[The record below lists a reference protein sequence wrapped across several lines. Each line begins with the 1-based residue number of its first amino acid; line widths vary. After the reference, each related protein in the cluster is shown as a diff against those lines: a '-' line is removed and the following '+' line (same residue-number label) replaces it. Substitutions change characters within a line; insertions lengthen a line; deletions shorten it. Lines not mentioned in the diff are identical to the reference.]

1 MNSTLKKTAAPRLTG
16 RRLLALLT
24 MAGALG
30 NVGPSFAA
38 GTSGIDLS
46 NIDTSVRIQDDFYRH
61 TNGNWLK
68 RAQIPAD
75 KSRWGSFDELRE
87 ASVNNLRAI
96 IESLPR
102 DAVATKGTEAR
113 KIADAYA
120 SFMDEAARDARGM
133 KPLSPLFARIAA
145 VNNTSQ
151 LPALMA
157 ELTRTGV
164 AMPYSTAINQ
174 DPKDATRYAVLMNQ
188 GGLGLPDRDYY
199 LNDKDEKNAGIR
211 SKYVALIEKLLARA
225 GEADAAGLAKSVMAL
240 ETELAKSHWTRVENR
255 NPVKTYN
262 KVEIAKLAELAPGY
276 DWKTYLDS
284 VGVGGKVDY
293 VIVRQPGYI
302 SGFAKLVEATPLP
315 VWRAYLKWHVI
326 NHHAPQLD
334 RETLADHFGF
344 FSTVLRGVPE
354 NETTWKRGVRFV
366 DAGMG
371 EALGKLYVAKH
382 FPPENKARMEKIVA
396 NLLAAYRESIDSLE
410 WMSAATKK
418 EAQAKLATFSPKIG
432 YTEKWRDYTALT
444 VTRDDVVGNAQQ
456 FSRFAFQ
463 RSLDRLGQ
471 PVDRTEWR
479 MTPQTVNA
487 SYSPQRNEITFP
499 AGILQPPFFNAA
511 ADDAVNYG
519 GIGAVI
525 GHEIG
530 HGFDDSGSQYDG
542 SGNLRNWWT
551 AEDREKY
558 LTRTKS
564 LVAQY
569 DKYSPVQGYF
579 VNGSLTL
586 GENIGD
592 NAGAAIAYK
601 AYLRSLGGKP
611 APVID
616 GYTGPQRFF
625 MGFAQIWRNK
635 TRDEAVIVQLKT
647 DPHTPGEF
655 RANGSIRNQP
665 GFYEA
670 FGVKEGDKL
679 YLSPDQ
685 RVRIW

>member
-1 MNSTLKKTAAPRLTG
+1 MNRFKRQFSTPTFSVRS
-16 RRLLALLT
+16 LLSALA
-24 MAGALG
+24 MAGAAGYAGAPL
-30 NVGPSFAA
+30 AA
-38 GTSGIDLS
+38 GTAGIDVA
-46 NIDTSVRIQDDFYRH
+46 NIDTSVRVQDDFYRH

-87 ASVNNLRAI
+87 NSILNLRAI
-96 IESLPR
+96 IESLPK
-102 DAVATKGTEAR
+102 DAVAAKGSEAQ
-113 KIADAYA
+113 KIADAHA
-120 SFMDEAARDARGM
+120 SFVDEATRDARGM
-133 KPLSPLFARIAA
+133 KPLAPLFERIAA
-145 VNNTSQ
+145 VSDRQQ
-151 LPALMA
+151 LPGLMA
-157 ELTRTGV
+157 ELIRSGIG
-164 AMPYSTAINQ
+164 MPYTTAINQ

-199 LNDKDEKNAGIR
+199 LNDKDQKNATIR
-211 SKYVALIEKLLARA
+211 GKYVALIEKLLARS
-225 GEADAAGLAKSVMAL
+225 GETDAAGMAKAVMAL

-255 NPVKTYN
+255 NPVRTYN
-262 KVEIAKLAELAPGY
+262 KVEITKLAELAPGY
-276 DWKTYLDS
+276 DWRAYLDA

-293 VIVRQPGYI
+293 VIVRQPGYL
-302 SGFAKLVEATPLP
+302 SRFARLVQSTPLP
-315 VWRAYLKWHVI
+315 VWRAYLNWHVI
-326 NHHAPQLD
+326 NHHALQLD
-334 RETLADHFGF
+334 RQTVADHFGF
-344 FSTVLRGVPE
+344 FSTVLRGIPE
-354 NETTWKRGVRFV
+354 NEPNWKRAVRFV
-366 DAGMG
+366 DGGMG

-382 FPPENKARMEKIVA
+382 FSAESKARMEKIVA
-396 NLLAAYRESIDSLE
+396 NLLAAYRDSIDSLE
-410 WMSAATKK
+410 WMSPATKK

-432 YTEKWRDYTALT
+432 YTEKWRDYTALS

-456 FSRFAFQ
+456 FSRFNFQ
-463 RSLDRLGQ
+463 RNLAKLGQ
-471 PVDRTEWR
+471 PVDRTEWG

-487 SYSPQRNEITFP
+487 YYSAVRNEIVFP
-499 AGILQPPFFNAA
+499 AAILQPPFFNAA

-558 LTRTKS
+558 LTRTRA
-564 LVAQY
+564 LVVQY
-569 DKYSPVQGYF
+569 DQYSPVPGYF

-592 NAGAAIAYK
+592 NSGAAIAYK
-601 AYLRSLGGKP
+601 AWQLSLAGKP

-616 GYTGPQRFF
+616 GYTGAQRFF

-635 TRDEAVIVQLKT
+635 TRDEALIVQIKT

-665 GFYEA
+665 GFYDA
-670 FGVKEGDKL
+670 FGVKPGDKL
-679 YLSPDQ
+679 YLPPDQ